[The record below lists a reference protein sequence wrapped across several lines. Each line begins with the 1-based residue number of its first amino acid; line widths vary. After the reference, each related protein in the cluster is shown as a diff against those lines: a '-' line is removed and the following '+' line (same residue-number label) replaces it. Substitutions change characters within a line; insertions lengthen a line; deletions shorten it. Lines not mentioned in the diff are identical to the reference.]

1 MHPLGRQGRVV
12 VNRLS
17 SAPAGGLARA
27 GGTERLPQACPSE
40 RFGFGVENTSRRRL
54 APRPQ
59 RCPVIHSTKPA
70 MQAPSTGGTVR
81 NNESA
86 YFRR

>member
-1 MHPLGRQGRVV
+1 M
-12 VNRLS
+12 NRLS

-27 GGTERLPQACPSE
+27 GGTERLPQACTSE
-40 RFGFGVENTSRRRL
+40 RFGSGVENTSRRRL

-59 RCPVIHSTKPA
+59 RCPVIHRAKPA
-70 MQAPSTGGTVR
+70 MQAPITGGTVG
-81 NNESA
+81 NNESV